1 MKEFKDRVAVVTGAA
16 SGIGRALADRF
27 AAAGMN
33 VVLAD
38 VEEGAL
44 RRAEAEMRDTGATV
58 LGVVTDVSKAD
69 SVEAVAK
76 KTIDTFGAVH
86 ILCNNAGVGG
96 GFGPSWN
103 QPLQNWEWGLGV
115 NLWGVLHGIRTFV
128 PIMLKQGTEGH
139 VVNTASMAGLLSAP
153 FMSVYDA
160 TKFAVVT
167 ISESLS
173 LELALQG
180 AQVKVSVL
188 CPGFVNTNIIT
199 SERNRPEHLRTPEQ
213 QLSEAEQS
221 FVVMMLS
228 GVAGGMPPAEVAEK
242 VFAAIQ
248 SEQFYVF
255 PHPEFLPFVR
265 ARMEAILEQKNPELL
280 GASPGAQPSALPVE
294 GKERG

>member
-1 MKEFKDRVAVVTGAA
+1 MKEFTDRVAVVTGAA

-27 AAAGMN
+27 AAAGMK

-44 RRAEAEMRDTGATV
+44 RHAETEMRGQGATV
-58 LGVVTDVSKAD
+58 LGVVTDVSRAD
-69 SVEAVAK
+69 SVEALAK
-76 KTIDTFGAVH
+76 KILDTFGTVH

-96 GFGPSWN
+96 GFGPTWS
-103 QPLQNWEWGLGV
+103 QPLENWEWGLGV
-115 NLWGVLHGIRTFV
+115 NLWGVIHGIRTFV
-128 PIMLKQGTEGH
+128 PLMLQQGTEGH
-139 VVNTASMAGLLSAP
+139 VVNTASMAGHLSSP

-180 AQVKVSVL
+180 AKVKVSVL
-188 CPGFVNTNIIT
+188 CPGFVNTNITT
-199 SERNRPEHLRTPEQ
+199 SERNRPAHLSAPLQ

-221 FVVMMLS
+221 FVAMMLTGIAS
-228 GVAGGMPPAEVAEK
+228 GIPPAEVAEK

-248 SEQFYVF
+248 HEQFYIF
-255 PHPEFLPFVR
+255 PHPEFLSFVR
-265 ARMEAILEQKNPELL
+265 ARMEGIVEQKNPQLL
-280 GASPGAQPSALPVE
+280 AALPGVQPSTFPSG
-294 GKERG
+294 GKD